1 MEFKQVKDAAHKQ
14 FFHSLL
20 SLPKSTRDENLSLV
34 FAFDVVLA
42 VGNAGY

>member
-20 SLPKSTRDENLSLV
+20 SLPMSARDENLSV
-34 FAFDVVLA
+34 FFTFDVLV